1 MTSHFI
7 YGPYTREASATDRRR
22 CGSRRLSSV
31 SGAVAGTV
39 KLRTLVRRQGGN
51 EGCYGNAG
59 NGVTPL
65 GIDIGQGE
73 QDECTLVQSRV
84 RQNRTAGFVTDAIII
99 GDQVEIEGAGLVPDG
114 TRPAELRLH
123 LMKQPE

>member
-22 CGSRRLSSV
+22 WGNPRLSSV
-31 SGAVAGTV
+31 AGAGG
-39 KLRTLVRRQGGN
+39 LRTLIRRQGGN
-51 EGCYGNAG
+51 EGGYGNAG
-59 NGVTPL
+59 NGVTPP
-65 GIDIGQGE
+65 GIDIGQGK

-84 RQNRTAGFVTDAIII
+84 RQNRTTGFITDVIIVS
-99 GDQVEIEGAGLVPDG
+99 DQVEIENPSLVPYG

-123 LMKQPE
+123 LMKQSE

>member
-7 YGPYTREASATDRRR
+7 YGPYTREASATDRRC
-22 CGSRRLSSV
+22 CGSRRLIV
-31 SGAVAGTV
+31 RRRAGR
-39 KLRTLVRRQGGN
+39 LRTLVRRQGGN
-51 EGCYGNAG
+51 EGCYGSAG

-99 GDQVEIEGAGLVPDG
+99 GDQVEIEDAGLVPDG

-123 LMKQPE
+123 LMKQSE

>member
-22 CGSRRLSSV
+22 CGSPRLSSV
-31 SGAVAGTV
+31 AGAGG
-39 KLRTLVRRQGGN
+39 LRTLVRRQGGN
-51 EGCYGNAG
+51 EVGYGDAG

-84 RQNRTAGFVTDAIII
+84 RQNRTAGFITDAIII
-99 GDQVEIEGAGLVPDG
+99 GDQVEIEDAGLVPYG

-123 LMKQPE
+123 LMKQSE